1 MDKKSDFMAN
11 LMRAKQTMDKVEST
25 NFKIDTDRVH
35 QMVSGGDV
43 QYLNTIPEGATPHSN
58 NITRPVGNVTPEQIN
73 ASKLPDAVK
82 KIMIEKP
89 IPKVEMAS
97 GGGPTF
103 SMEDV
108 HKLVRPQLAKPVQQ
122 QPTTFSQVPNM
133 INETTIVNSQGKM
146 LITMTEAEL
155 DKKINDA
162 LMNFMAT
169 TFTKQLKEET
179 IKKTISTLI
188 KEGKIRVKQK
198 TTK

>member
-11 LMRAKQTMDKVEST
+11 LMRAKQTMDKVENT
-25 NFKIDTDRVH
+25 KFKIDTDRIN
-35 QMVSGGDV
+35 QMVSGGDI
-43 QYLNTIPEGATPHSN
+43 QYTNTIPEGITPHSN
-58 NITRPVGNVTPEQIN
+58 NATRPIGNASPEQIR
-73 ASKLPDAVK
+73 ASKLPESIK
-82 KIMIEKP
+82 KIMIENP

-103 SMEDV
+103 SIDDV
-108 HKLVRPQLAKPVQQ
+108 KQLVRPQIAQPVPQQ
-122 QPTTFSQVPNM
+122 TSFSQVPNM
-133 INETTIVNSQGKM
+133 INETAIVNSQGKM

-198 TTK
+198 TSN

>member
-11 LMRAKQTMDKVEST
+11 LMRAKQTMDKVENT
-25 NFKIDTDRVH
+25 KFNVNTDRVH

-43 QYLNTIPEGATPHSN
+43 QYLNTIPEGATPQSN
-58 NITRPVGNVTPEQIN
+58 NATKPFGNATEEQIK
-73 ASKLPDAVK
+73 ASNLPDNVK
-82 KIMIEKP
+82 KLMIERP

-103 SMEDV
+103 SMDDV
-108 HKLVRPQLAKPVQQ
+108 HKLVRPQLAQPVQQ
-122 QPTTFSQVPNM
+122 QTTFNQVPNM
-133 INETTIVNSQGKM
+133 INETAIVNSQGKM